1 MLLQIPDG
9 YFADK
14 QQGKENH
21 NKDERKFVFLRGHIA
36 NCLGFF
42 HILIPLPCV
51 NNKCLFPE

>member
-36 NCLGFF
+36 NCFGFF
-42 HILIPLPCV
+42 SYTNTITMC
-51 NNKCLFPE
+51 